1 MEKQSIQTKTQKQST
16 INLLTPEK
24 ISYKQFIQLKEK
36 YQSFYLYNLKFM
48 KDSDLLYPIKDYIG
62 KLDISSLTFR
72 EVKEF
77 MDAVNNQEELWNL
90 ITSYED
96 YKIDNIINLP
106 AYKVLYTFNKIQN
119 DIVDLMQYEAE
130 LLQSKTPS
138 TYSAETDMVDFSMFN
153 SYFIQRD
160 SLAKGDITKY
170 KEVDSIPYKT
180 AFLKLLFDTKNSDLE
195 KMILKK
201 KV

>member
-130 LLQSKTPS
+130 LLQSKIPS

-170 KEVDSIPYKT
+170 KEIDSLSYKT

>member
-62 KLDISSLTFR
+62 TLDVSSLSFK
-72 EVKEF
+72 EVKDF
-77 MDAVNNQEELWNL
+77 MDAINNQEDFWNL
-90 ITSYED
+90 LTSYEE

-130 LLQSKTPS
+130 LLQSKIPS
-138 TYSAETDMVDFSMFN
+138 TYSVETDTIDFSMFN

-180 AFLKLLFDTKNSDLE
+180 AFIKLLFDTKNSDLE

>member
-1 MEKQSIQTKTQKQST
+1 MEKQGIQTKTQKQST

-48 KDSDLLYPIKDYIG
+48 KDSDLLYTIKDYIG
-62 KLDISSLTFR
+62 SIDISSLSFK

-77 MDAVNNQEELWNL
+77 MDAINNQEELWNL
-90 ITSYED
+90 ITSYDD
-96 YKIDNIINLP
+96 YKIEKIINLP
-106 AYKVLYTFNKIQN
+106 AYKVIYTFNKIQN
-119 DIVDLMQYEAE
+119 DIVDLMKYEAE
-130 LLQSKTPS
+130 LLQSKIPS

-160 SLAKGDITKY
+160 ALAKGDITKY

-195 KMILKK
+195 KMILRKK
-201 KV
+201 

>member
-62 KLDISSLTFR
+62 SIDISSLTFK

-77 MDAVNNQEELWNL
+77 MDAINDQEEFWKLL
-90 ITSYED
+90 TAYDD
-96 YKIDNIINLP
+96 YKIEKIINLP
-106 AYKVLYTFNKIQN
+106 AYKVIYTFTKIQN
-119 DIVDLMQYEAE
+119 DIVDLIKYETE
-130 LLQSKTPS
+130 LLQPKIPS
-138 TYSAETDMVDFSMFN
+138 TYSAETDSVDFSMFN

-170 KEVDSIPYKT
+170 STVDSLPYKT
-180 AFLKLLFDTKNSDLE
+180 AFLKLLFDTKSSDLE

-201 KV
+201 K